1 MNCETLKYNSCP
13 LDFKR
18 KRTKIQAKAKFY
30 FNHYFLTVRHVLKS
44 INNTSLKE
52 HTNYHD
58 RSTDHREHNDKFPP
72 KMLFSQALI
81 KIEQLNL
88 LGDIVS
94 CKFNFFSIDQV
105 SLCCLVNNVSCKTK
119 R

>member
-13 LDFKR
+13 LDVKR

-44 INNTSLKE
+44 INNASLKE
-52 HTNYHD
+52 HTNYHH

-81 KIEQLNL
+81 KIEQLNS

-94 CKFNFFSIDQV
+94 CKLKSG
-105 SLCCLVNNVSCKTK
+105 
-119 R
+119 